1 MGGYGSGGHNKYCK
15 TIEDYTRYKFDS
27 YDFYEWLGYD
37 KYIHYKENMPGTHL
51 RETEG
56 SSGKKER
63 EIRSPVPYRELQ
75 VQAWISC

>member
-1 MGGYGSGGHNKYCK
+1 
-15 TIEDYTRYKFDS
+15 
-27 YDFYEWLGYD
+27 
-37 KYIHYKENMPGTHL
+37 MPGTHL